1 MIKVIHHILIYASV
15 LSGLLLNEVQAQKT
29 IYEGTVVR
37 VRLNET
43 LDSRTA
49 EMGELVSLEVVDP
62 IMVDGITVIE
72 AGAKV
77 TGKVI
82 ESVKNKN
89 LGRKGKLDFTIDF
102 AKAIDGQNVPLSSNI
117 KQGGK
122 DAVVG
127 VVAAAAIINPL
138 ALLIKGKAAII
149 DKGTEFNC
157 YVSRSI
163 DIKLKK

>member
-1 MIKVIHHILIYASV
+1 MKKFILFA
-15 LSGLLLNEVQAQKT
+15 LPLLLIGFLFATEIKAQKT

-49 EMGELVSLEVVDP
+49 NVGDLVSLEVADP
-62 IMVDGITVIE
+62 IMVEGVVVVE

-77 TGKVI
+77 TGKVL
-82 ESVKNKN
+82 ESVKNKSM
-89 LGRKGKLDFTIDF
+89 GRKGKLDFSIDF
-102 AKAIDGQNVPLSSNI
+102 AKAKDGQNVPLSSNV

-127 VVAAAAIINPL
+127 VVAAAAIVNPL
-138 ALLIKGKAAII
+138 ALFIKGKAAVIN
-149 DKGTEFNC
+149 KGTEFNC
-157 YVSRSI
+157 YVSRNITISAR
-163 DIKLKK
+163 

>member
-1 MIKVIHHILIYASV
+1 MKKLQQISFFFFLGIALMSE
-15 LSGLLLNEVQAQKT
+15 LQAQKT

-49 EMGELVSLEVVDP
+49 GMGELVTLEVVDP
-62 IMVDGITVIE
+62 IAVDGTTVIE

-77 TGKVI
+77 TGKI
-82 ESVKNKN
+82 TESVKNKN

-102 AKAIDGQNVPLSSNI
+102 AKAIDGQNVPLSSSI

-138 ALLIKGKAAII
+138 ALFIKGKAAII
-149 DKGTEFNC
+149 NKGTEFNC
-157 YVSRSI
+157 YVARSV
-163 DIKLKK
+163 DIKIKK